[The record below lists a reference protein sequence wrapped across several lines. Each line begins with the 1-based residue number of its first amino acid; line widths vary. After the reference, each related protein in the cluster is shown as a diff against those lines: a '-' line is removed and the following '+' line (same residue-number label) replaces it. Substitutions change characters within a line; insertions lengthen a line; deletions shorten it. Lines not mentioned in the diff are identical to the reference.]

1 VIKPID
7 KYSAAHYIWAEVCQ
21 SWILADE
28 EGLVVK
34 QEEMPAGS
42 REQLHMHH
50 QARQF
55 FYILSGVAHFY
66 VNDEVLVVKEQQG
79 LLILPG
85 QKHYIANETNLSVSF
100 LVISSPGT
108 SEDRVNL

>member
-1 VIKPID
+1 MKPID
-7 KYSAAHYIWAEVCQ
+7 KHSAAHYTWAEVCQ
-21 SWILADE
+21 SWVLADE

-42 REQLHMHH
+42 REQLHVHH
-50 QARQF
+50 HARQF

-66 VNDEVLVVKEQQG
+66 VEDKVWVVKEQQG

-85 QKHYIANETNLSVSF
+85 EKHYIANETKLALSF

-108 SEDRVNL
+108 SMDRVNL